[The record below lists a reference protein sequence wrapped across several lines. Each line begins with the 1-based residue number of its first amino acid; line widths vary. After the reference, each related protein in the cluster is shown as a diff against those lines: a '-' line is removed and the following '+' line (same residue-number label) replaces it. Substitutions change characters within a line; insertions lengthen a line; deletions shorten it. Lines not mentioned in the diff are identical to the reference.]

1 MCVVGIP
8 KYAQY
13 ACLARFLF
21 QWSTEQPRQ
30 VILMILYAEE
40 MGRSDKQNKQHYFIE
55 QKKNLS
61 LKGPWKTMQK
71 SDRFWS
77 MDSKAKR
84 GRKENI
90 SVLVG
95 N

>member
-1 MCVVGIP
+1 MRLVGIS
-8 KYAQY
+8 KYVQS
-13 ACLARFLF
+13 ACLAI

-40 MGRSDKQNKQHYFIE
+40 IGRTDKQNKERYFIE
-55 QKKNLS
+55 QKNIS
-61 LKGPWKTMQK
+61 LKVPWKTMQE
-71 SDRFWS
+71 SDRFWI

-90 SVLVG
+90 SIFVG